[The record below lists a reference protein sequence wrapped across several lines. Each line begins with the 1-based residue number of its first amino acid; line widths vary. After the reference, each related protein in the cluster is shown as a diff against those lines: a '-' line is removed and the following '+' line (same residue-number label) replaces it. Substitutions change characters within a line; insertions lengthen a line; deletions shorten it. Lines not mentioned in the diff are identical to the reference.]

1 MPDLNIMVKAAGIA
15 VRAHTRRP
23 PASASGRLH
32 REKQASPLRTIGL
45 AAGEISPHVDIM
57 KHVSGAVG
65 RGADEL
71 AHYYKNMHLTP
82 SSIVGQAQLS
92 HGAAARPSP
101 VAAVSQVMA
110 KKTPTQAINPNAV
123 MAHASNTMPAQVIQ
137 GAVKGTVPGR
147 AVGTS
152 TLLDQLSR
160 TSFDKLSMFR
170 QLNKIAG
177 IADRDYM
184 GGAASSKVKSLSAR
198 HAIPG
203 ILGAIQ
209 GAEGV
214 PNSPLV
220 GAVAGAGGGII
231 GMDLGAEGGRRIGE
245 ALSSHPLAPTIGSL
259 IGSVVGYRT
268 GADIGVRGARI
279 VAG

>member
-1 MPDLNIMVKAAGIA
+1 MFDLNIMVKAAGIA
-15 VRAHTRRP
+15 V
-23 PASASGRLH
+23 

-65 RGADEL
+65 KGADEL

-101 VAAVSQVMA
+101 VAAVSHAMA
-110 KKTPTQAINPNAV
+110 KKTPTQIINPTAV

-137 GAVKGTVPGR
+137 GAVKGGAPGR

-184 GGAASSKVKSLSAR
+184 RGGAASGNLKSLASR
-198 HAIPG
+198 YAIPG
-203 ILGAIQ
+203 ILGAMH

-214 PNSPLV
+214 PNSPMV

-231 GMDLGAEGGRRIGE
+231 GMDLGAEGGRRLGE

-268 GADIGVRGARI
+268 GADVGVRGARI